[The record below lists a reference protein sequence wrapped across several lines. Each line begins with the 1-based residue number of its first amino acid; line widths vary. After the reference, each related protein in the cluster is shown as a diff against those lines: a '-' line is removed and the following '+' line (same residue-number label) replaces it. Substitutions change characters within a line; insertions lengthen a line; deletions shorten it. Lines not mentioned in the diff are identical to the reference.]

1 MGNAPV
7 SGGIV
12 ASLSH
17 PGGNLTGVTL
27 FSAELGAK
35 RVQLMQELVPDNTVI
50 GLLENPKN
58 PNLPKFMKS
67 LREAVQAGSQRLLV
81 VHATND
87 GELQAAF
94 ETFAFLYLGSWS
106 YFRLLRR
113 DSSLRNRWSGSWL
126 REPRK
131 VGRISLLP
139 LTQVWRRRAT

>member
-35 RVQLMQELVPDNTVI
+35 RVQLMQELVPDNSVI
-50 GLLENPKN
+50 GLLENPKT

-67 LREAVQAGSQRLLV
+67 RCA
-81 VHATND
+81 
-87 GELQAAF
+87 
-94 ETFAFLYLGSWS
+94 
-106 YFRLLRR
+106 
-113 DSSLRNRWSGSWL
+113 
-126 REPRK
+126 PR
-131 VGRISLLP
+131 
-139 LTQVWRRRAT
+139 